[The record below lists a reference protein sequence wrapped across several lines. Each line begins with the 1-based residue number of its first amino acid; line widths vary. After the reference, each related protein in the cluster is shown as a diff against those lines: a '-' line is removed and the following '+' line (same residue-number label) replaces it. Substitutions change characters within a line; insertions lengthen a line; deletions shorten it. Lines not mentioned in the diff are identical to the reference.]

1 MQRLHRDAL
10 LGSIKTPQDVDAL
23 GIIEP
28 AGLGR
33 LDGAAVAGQQTDTE
47 FGLEL
52 LDVLGNAG
60 LGGALALG
68 RGGEGRRLA
77 YRDKGPD
84 LAQGDHRM
92 PSGNLMRKSI
102 NYHFSTRT
110 QPLVSRPPTASGNR
124 HESRFLHHADPSA
137 RQGLAT
143 IPEGGPRSLPAG
155 GRTGIYRSLCR

>member
-10 LGSIKTPQDVDAL
+10 LGSIETPQDVDAL

-60 LGGALALG
+60 LGGALAFG

-92 PSGNLMRKSI
+92 AIRKS
-102 NYHFSTRT
+102 NAEEYKLSFFYSNSTT
-110 QPLVSRPPTASGNR
+110 SLKAANSPQGTDMNLGFFTMPIHPLGK
-124 HESRFLHHADPSA
+124 DW
-137 RQGLAT
+137 RQ
-143 IPEGGPRSLPAG
+143 SLKED
-155 GRTGIYRSLCR
+155 